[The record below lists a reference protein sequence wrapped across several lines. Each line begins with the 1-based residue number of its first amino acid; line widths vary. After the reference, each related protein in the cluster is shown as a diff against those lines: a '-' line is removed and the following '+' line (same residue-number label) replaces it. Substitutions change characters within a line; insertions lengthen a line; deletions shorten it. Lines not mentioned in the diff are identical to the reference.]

1 MIGRA
6 TRVDN
11 IDRKYACMHTKKSR
25 KLINEPGGEPVDEGA
40 AADGAPAHGLR
51 DDPVEGEPQ
60 LRREH
65 PQPRRPAGAG
75 SRDVRRPVAEQQAY
89 PQEHGDGVEPVQGP
103 ATVLLRGEQPL
114 PLHCYE
120 YFAVCP

>member
-1 MIGRA
+1 
-6 TRVDN
+6 
-11 IDRKYACMHTKKSR
+11 MHAHK
-25 KLINEPGGEPVDEGA
+25 PGGEPVHEGA

-89 PQEHGDGVEPVQGP
+89 PQEHRDGVEPVERP
-103 ATVLLRGEQPL
+103 ATVLLRGEKPL
-114 PLHCYE
+114 PLH
-120 YFAVCP
+120 FGVPTPQS